1 MSVSPLHRA
10 DTLAAQLRDRT
21 GRAQVHIDLIP
32 ILAIA
37 IAVTAIGA
45 AVAWL
50 LIGHP
55 PLNGIDDA
63 AITRSYAENIANG
76 YGYVYNIGG
85 ERVEGATSVLWTI
98 VVTLTYLVT
107 SAPEYLILAIS
118 FGLTVAALYAALN
131 IAELVARYLNA
142 PSAMFRW
149 LMVVALLAAPSFFLW
164 TVWTMM
170 EVALWSAV
178 LLWLIWRTILLF
190 QDEQQQHW
198 PLLVA
203 AALVPSVRPEGIAM
217 AAGLLALAGIFSHR
231 RRMAWIA
238 LGVVLFVFA
247 SMTSRPADILWL
259 RLPEHLLRQGIIG
272 SPGEYQGRTAISVR
286 FHFPGAV
293 RQCFHPAVGLSDRG
307 DGRLPEILPFS
318 RRARCGNCDIRCA
331 RDLRDAGWR
340 YLSFLA
346 LLPADHSHSP
356 CSTGRACR
364 NRARRAARVRMG
376 NAAASAHLWSDFNL
390 HDRILFV
397 RYHESREEMH
407 FNFTIVR
414 SGQAFGRP

>member
-1 MSVSPLHRA
+1 MSVSPPHRA
-10 DTLAAQLRDRT
+10 HTLATQLRDRT
-21 GRAQVHIDLIP
+21 ARAQVHIDSIP

-37 IAVTAIGA
+37 IAVTAIGS

-98 VVTLTYLVT
+98 VVTLAYLVT

-170 EVALWSAV
+170 EVALWSAI
-178 LLWLIWRTILLF
+178 LLWLIWRIILLF

-203 AALVPSVRPEGIAM
+203 AALMPLARPEGIAM
-217 AAGLLALAGIFSHR
+217 AAGLLALAGVFSHR
-231 RRMAWIA
+231 RRLAWIA
-238 LGVVLFVFA
+238 FGVVLIVFA
-247 SMTSRPADILWL
+247 SMTLARLAYFGYVFPNTYYAKVSSDHLANIKAGLQYLFAFVSQAPFASVFILLWVLATAATIVSRKFYRSAAVLVLAAAILGVLLTYVMLGGDIFPFWRFYQPIIPILPAVPVALVAIALEG
-259 RLPEHLLRQGIIG
+259 LPEFGWETPPRALICGLISIYTIG
-272 SPGEYQGRTAISVR
+272 FCLYA
-286 FHFPGAV
+286 
-293 RQCFHPAVGLSDRG
+293 
-307 DGRLPEILPFS
+307 LP
-318 RRARCGNCDIRCA
+318 
-331 RDLRDAGWR
+331 
-340 YLSFLA
+340 
-346 LLPADHSHSP
+346 
-356 CSTGRACR
+356 
-364 NRARRAARVRMG
+364 
-376 NAAASAHLWSDFNL
+376 
-390 HDRILFV
+390 
-397 RYHESREEMH
+397 
-407 FNFTIVR
+407 
-414 SGQAFGRP
+414 